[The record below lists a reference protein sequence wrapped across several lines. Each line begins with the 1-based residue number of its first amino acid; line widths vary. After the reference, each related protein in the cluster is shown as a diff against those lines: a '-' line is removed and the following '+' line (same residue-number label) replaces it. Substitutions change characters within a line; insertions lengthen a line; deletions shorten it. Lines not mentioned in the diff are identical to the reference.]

1 VLPKIHSVDD
11 LEIVTDAM
19 EAFGRAKGTI
29 NFVACIESAKALYN
43 IGTIAAW
50 RSVYG
55 PEKGGKLIALLVIP
69 LIPLLPVDATECSP
83 SSVLLVW
90 GRRLYGSLASRFRVL
105 SLPGRS

>member
-1 VLPKIHSVDD
+1 MLPKIHSVED

-29 NFVACIESAKALYN
+29 NFVASLESAKALYN

-55 PEKGGKLIALLVIP
+55 TEKGGKLTALLVIP
-69 LIPLLPVDATECSP
+69 PHTSRGCYQTFTVTCPH
-83 SSVLLVW
+83 SSGQKTV
-90 GRRLYGSLASRFRVL
+90 
-105 SLPGRS
+105 